1 MISPGHW
8 GHRVS
13 RWVAA
18 AHSSLGPYVLVCPR
32 ASHVLLVNVQQP
44 AFGRERTL
52 IRSVRQFWWYKYFY
66 HGLFQSAN
74 LHIFWKSN
82 NWLLQA
88 GTSTLWYKHILPRSQ
103 HTTVQC
109 PTLPPNVVTWIKV
122 TPASHTTLSS
132 CALYASKLAT
142 TGADDPRIFPAATLE
157 DSMTYRHTSQRT
169 LSTLISGQ
177 SDIAS
182 LFLDLERAAR
192 RLKFLIWIQIWLYNL
207 HHLILV
213 LL

>member
-1 MISPGHW
+1 MLASLLFLKYATATKVCIVKWTCLTLKKLQPLEIMISPGHW

-66 HGLFQSAN
+66 HGLSQSAN

-132 CALYASKLAT
+132 CAL
-142 TGADDPRIFPAATLE
+142 
-157 DSMTYRHTSQRT
+157 
-169 LSTLISGQ
+169 
-177 SDIAS
+177 
-182 LFLDLERAAR
+182 
-192 RLKFLIWIQIWLYNL
+192 
-207 HHLILV
+207 
-213 LL
+213 